1 MLDILTQK
9 TVNTAVETAR
19 AIAADADHGY
29 DQTERWGPD
38 YDCSSLV
45 IHVWRAAGVP
55 LQCSYT
61 GDMRGDML
69 RRGFTDVTAQV
80 DRRSGAGLCR
90 GDVLLNCARH
100 TALYIGD
107 GRIVHASANERGG
120 ATGGMTGDQTGREI
134 CERAY
139 FNYPWDFILRY
150 TGGGETAPGVR
161 TLRYTDG
168 SAYMSGEDVYAA
180 QRLLRACGYTVAP
193 DGEYG
198 GETRAAVAEFQRER
212 WLTEDG
218 VCGAATWAALAE
230 VQA

>member
-1 MLDILTQK
+1 MLDILTRQ
-9 TVNTAVETAR
+9 TVDTAVETAR
-19 AIAADADHGY
+19 AIAADASHGY

-80 DRRSGAGLCR
+80 DRRSGAGLRR

-120 ATGGMTGDQTGREI
+120 ATGGITGDQTGREI

-161 TLRYTDG
+161 TLRYDGG

-180 QRLLRACGYTVAP
+180 QRLLRACGHTVAP

-198 GETRAAVAEFQRER
+198 GETRGAVTEFQRER
-212 WLTEDG
+212 GLAQDG